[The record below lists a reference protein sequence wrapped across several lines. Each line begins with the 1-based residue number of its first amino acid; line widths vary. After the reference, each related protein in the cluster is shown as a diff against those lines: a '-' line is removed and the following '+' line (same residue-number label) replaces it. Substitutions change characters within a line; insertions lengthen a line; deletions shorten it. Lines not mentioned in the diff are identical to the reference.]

1 MVKSDTGERRM
12 NITCKSAKEI
22 IPEVI
27 AEIEK
32 NFNDKGHL
40 LRGIPTGFSMLDK
53 GTDGFQPS
61 NLIVIGSRPGEGK
74 TSFALSLVANMVVN
88 QKIPAAWFS
97 PDMPDTFLLEQL
109 ASNLSEIEINKL
121 RSGFLATAE
130 FGKLADAVDLIYEA
144 PLFVVDE
151 RQIPLS
157 RLVRQARKLRHKHK
171 IEIIFIDD
179 LALISAEQRWLVSR
193 TLKNLAYELHIP
205 IVVLSQL
212 TQDYKGQEP
221 NLAALG
227 KWNTLEEDADLI
239 IFLHHNYFIRD
250 NPNEFYNNDR
260 NVRRTS
266 IVIAK
271 SKNSPTGVYFMLFKA
286 HYRRF
291 LEVRDWD
298 R

>member
-1 MVKSDTGERRM
+1 MVKNNNGGRIM
-12 NITCKSAKEI
+12 NGTYKSAKEI
-22 IPEVI
+22 ISEVI

-32 NFNDKGHL
+32 NFKDHL

-53 GTDGFQPS
+53 GADGFQPS

-88 QKIPAAWFS
+88 RKIPAAWFS
-97 PDMPDTFLLEQL
+97 PDMADTFLLEQL
-109 ASNLSEIEINKL
+109 VSNLSEIEINKL
-121 RSGFLATAE
+121 RSGFLTTVE
-130 FGKLADAVDLIYEA
+130 FGKLASAVDLIYGA

-157 RLVRQARKLRHKHK
+157 RLVRHARKLRHKHK

-179 LALISAEQRWLVSR
+179 LALINAEQQWFVSR

-212 TQDYKGQEP
+212 TRDYKGQEP

-227 KWNTLEEDADLI
+227 KWNTLKEDADLI

-250 NPNEFYNNDR
+250 NPNDFDYNDR
-260 NVRRTS
+260 NVRKTR
-266 IVIAK
+266 VVVAK
-271 SKNSPTGVYFMLFKA
+271 SKSSPTGVYFMLFKA
-286 HYRRF
+286 QCRKF
-291 LEVRDWD
+291 LEVRA
-298 R
+298 